1 MGKTGTNHWYGE
13 ETGVDTASSGRG
25 VFAASDAA
33 VASAALAVE
42 AAGLRSSRG
51 TIKSDS
57 TFF

>member
-13 ETGVDTASSGRG
+13 ETGVDTASSSRG

-33 VASAALAVE
+33 VAPDALAVE
-42 AAGLRSSRG
+42 AAGLRSSRA

-57 TFF
+57 NFF